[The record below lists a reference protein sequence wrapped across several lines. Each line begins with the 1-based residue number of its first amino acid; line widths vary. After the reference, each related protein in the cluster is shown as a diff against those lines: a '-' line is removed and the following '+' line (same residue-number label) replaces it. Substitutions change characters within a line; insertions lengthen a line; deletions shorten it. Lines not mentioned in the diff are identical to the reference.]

1 VAGTFSAIDFN
12 RAAGVRERTNE
23 LPRYPPKRFQF
34 GRQRGHFSNS
44 AKSCGNRGGRLSRH
58 QIQEIAMTHV
68 LESVLKSV
76 LKSVLENVLENVLEI
91 VENVLEIVSNI
102 LNQLA
107 STFMQAAQAGCETRS
122 LHR

>member
-76 LKSVLENVLENVLEI
+76 LEI
-91 VENVLEIVSNI
+91 IENVLEIVSNI

-107 STFMQAAQAGCETRS
+107 STFMQAAQAGAKLAPCTAEPGDFRS
-122 LHR
+122 

>member
-1 VAGTFSAIDFN
+1 VAATFSAIDFN
-12 RAAGVRERTNE
+12 RAAWVRERTNE

-34 GRQRGHFSNS
+34 GRQRSHFPNS

-58 QIQEIAMTHV
+58 QIQEIAMTRV
-68 LESVLKSV
+68 LET
-76 LKSVLENVLENVLEI
+76 VLENVL
-91 VENVLEIVSNI
+91 ENVLEIVSNI

-107 STFMQAAQAGCETRS
+107 STFMQAAQAGCEARS

>member
-34 GRQRGHFSNS
+34 GRQRSHFPNS
-44 AKSCGNRGGRLSRH
+44 AKSRGNRGGRLSRH

-68 LESVLKSV
+68 L
-76 LKSVLENVLENVLEI
+76 KSVLEI
-91 VENVLEIVSNI
+91 VLEIVSNI

>member
-76 LKSVLENVLENVLEI
+76 LEI
-91 VENVLEIVSNI
+91 VTNI

>member
-1 VAGTFSAIDFN
+1 
-12 RAAGVRERTNE
+12 
-23 LPRYPPKRFQF
+23 
-34 GRQRGHFSNS
+34 
-44 AKSCGNRGGRLSRH
+44 
-58 QIQEIAMTHV
+58 MTHV

-76 LKSVLENVLENVLEI
+76 LEI
-91 VENVLEIVSNI
+91 VTNI